1 MWWPHA
7 KCVMNTS
14 WERNC
19 DDSSNAGDHNFDSPI
34 NRKFLKVEGN
44 PEKEERICV
53 GNACESHVK
62 WNASGRTST
71 DIKKCCKMYLR
82 LQHEHL
88 VK

>member
-19 DDSSNAGDHNFDSPI
+19 DDSSNAGDHNFDSPT
-34 NRKFLKVEGN
+34 NRKFVEVEGN
-44 PEKEERICV
+44 REKEERICV

-62 WNASGRTST
+62 WNASGCDSF
-71 DIKKCCKMYLR
+71 MYR
-82 LQHEHL
+82 PFCEQHM
-88 VK
+88 